1 MEFVSGFLQEK
12 LLDLG
17 MIVIFVALMLTTVV
31 ATTAGAVISRLFP
44 TAPIPG
50 ERAFLIGTAV
60 SLAAAFLLFVVLY
73 LAFPNVQPR
82 FKLAHV
88 WRGSLVAA
96 ILFQILSFIWPL

>member
-17 MIVIFVALMLTTVV
+17 MIVIFVTLMLTTVV